1 MKLRIELEKG
11 HLNSTRWILVV
22 TFRDGTTKRFL
33 LGQDVKFIRRS
44 LGYDEESFFEEMGM
58 NHKRNPR
65 KLNWNDRISQ
75 RVGNFIKKEFELTPE
90 ILRNIEVWSL
100 CCE

>member
-1 MKLRIELEKG
+1 M
-11 HLNSTRWILVV
+11 VV

-44 LGYDEESFFEEMGM
+44 LGYDEESFFEMVGM
-58 NHKRNPR
+58 TDKRNSR

-75 RVGNFIKKEFELTPE
+75 RVGNFIKKEFKLTPE
-90 ILRNIEVWSL
+90 ILRKIEVWSL
-100 CCE
+100 SCE